1 MEPTGAYRQS
11 EILDVQLLDVFAQIE
26 TLLRLGREVQREA
39 LRVRGLPVPV
49 TPSGRRASGKAIR
62 QHLDEMT
69 AECQALVEVLTEL
82 HGTAT
87 KLDGQ
92 LQSESDEAPQ

>member
-1 MEPTGAYRQS
+1 MESIGAYRQS
-11 EILDVQLLDVFAQIE
+11 EMLDVQLLDVFAQIE

-49 TPSGRRASGKAIR
+49 TPSGRKAAAQAIR
-62 QHLDEMT
+62 QRLDEMR
-69 AECQALVEVLTEL
+69 AECEALVEVLSEL

-87 KLDGQ
+87 TLDEL
-92 LQSESDEAPQ
+92 LQTESDEAPR